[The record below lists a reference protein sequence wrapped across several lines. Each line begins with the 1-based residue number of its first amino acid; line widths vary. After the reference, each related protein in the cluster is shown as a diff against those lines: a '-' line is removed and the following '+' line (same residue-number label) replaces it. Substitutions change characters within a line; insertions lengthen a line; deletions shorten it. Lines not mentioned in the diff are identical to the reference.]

1 MGFFSKLFGSEI
13 KCPACGSRARD
24 SLSGPRCTSPDCR
37 LYVSPGGRP
46 ATGRRDTG
54 PPIADVPVKFD
65 DPIVIEYTNFQ
76 DEEKDF
82 VGSQKSLRR
91 RNAHISVRV
100 EPTGR
105 RITLALDRIRNRPS
119 IESGMPPQPDS
130 NEARVLNYHTR
141 RGSTSDLYE
150 SLRQKYPEYEPD

>member
-24 SLSGPRCTSPDCR
+24 SFSGPRCTSPDCN
-37 LYVSPGGRP
+37 LYVSPGGQR
-46 ATGRRDTG
+46 AAARKDTS
-54 PPIADVPVKFD
+54 PPVADSSVKFS

-76 DEEKDF
+76 DENKEF
-82 VGSQKSLRR
+82 VGSRKSIRR

-105 RITLALDRIRNRPS
+105 RIRLALDRIRNRPAV
-119 IESGMPPQPDS
+119 ESAMPPQPDS
-130 NEARVLNYHTR
+130 NEARILNYHAR
-141 RGSTSDLYE
+141 RGSTSERYE